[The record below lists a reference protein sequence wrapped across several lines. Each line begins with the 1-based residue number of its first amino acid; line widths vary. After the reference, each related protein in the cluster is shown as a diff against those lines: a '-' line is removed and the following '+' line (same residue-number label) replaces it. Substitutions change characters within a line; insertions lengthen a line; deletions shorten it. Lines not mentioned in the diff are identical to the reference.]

1 MKRISLLI
9 PIFALFIS
17 CTEDDGLPA
26 KTQLLRNS
34 DLESPDGSIS
44 PWVPVTEP
52 GFNLGSST
60 EVFRSSKKSLFIENS
75 DSLNTNSATWRQSYN
90 GPMPSKGRKLVLR
103 AHLKGENIEL
113 KGPESNVFI
122 SIRAFPVEDSNGN
135 TFGRYVTTQNQIG
148 VSGTFEWTQLRLTLP
163 NTPEEVDNIVVYLVM
178 GSRTTGKIYFDDIT
192 LTVE

>member
-17 CTEDDGLPA
+17 CTEDDGLPVN
-26 KTQLLRNS
+26 TQLLKNS

>member
-17 CTEDDGLPA
+17 CTEDDGLPVN
-26 KTQLLRNS
+26 TQLLKNS

-90 GPMPSKGRKLVLR
+90 GPMPSKGMKLVLR
-103 AHLKGENIEL
+103 AHLKGDNIEL

-122 SIRAFPVEDSNGN
+122 SIRVFPVEDSNGN

>member
-1 MKRISLLI
+1 LGCK
-9 PIFALFIS
+9 
-17 CTEDDGLPA
+17 EDDSFPSG
-26 KTQLLRNS
+26 TQLLENP
-34 DLESPDGSIS
+34 DLDSPDGSVS

-60 EVFRSSKKSLFIENS
+60 EVFRSSNRSLYIENS
-75 DSLNTNSATWRQSYN
+75 DSLNTNSATWRQSYK
-90 GPMPSKGRKLVLR
+90 GPMPNKGRKLVLR
-103 AHLKGENIEL
+103 AFLKGEKIEL

-122 SIRAFPVEDSNGN
+122 SIRAFPVEDSNGS

>member
-1 MKRISLLI
+1 MKKSHFLI
-9 PIFALFIS
+9 LVLGILIS
-17 CTEDDGLPA
+17 CAQDDDLPA

>member
-1 MKRISLLI
+1 MKKSCLFILMLG
-9 PIFALFIS
+9 LFIS
-17 CTEDDGLPA
+17 CTEDEGLPVG
-26 KTQLLRNS
+26 TQLLRNS

-44 PWVPVTEP
+44 PWVPVSEP
-52 GFNLGSST
+52 GFTLGSSIQ
-60 EVFRSSKKSLFIENS
+60 VYRSSTKSLFITNS
-75 DSLNTNSATWRQSYN
+75 DSLNTNSATWRQSYR
-90 GPMPSKGRKLVLR
+90 GPMPAEGKKLVLR

-122 SIRAFPVEDSNGN
+122 SIRAFPVEDSQGS
-135 TFGRYVTTQNQIG
+135 TFGRYVTTQNQIR
-148 VSGTFEWTQLRLTLP
+148 VSGTFDWAQLRLTLP